1 MEPNQKRTNVYDP
14 RAEHDACG
22 IGAVVSLKGTP
33 SHATVDNALK
43 IVEKLEH
50 RAGKDA
56 SGETGDGVGLM
67 IQVPHR
73 LMVKAAAEAGIAL
86 GGPRDYGVGVFFFPT
101 DALKRAQ
108 AQKMLEIITAKE
120 GLEFLGWRDVPTHPE
135 VLGQKAL
142 DCMPHICQCFVRRPA
157 DCARGLDFDR
167 RLYVVRR
174 EFEQSNVNTY
184 IPSFSSRTVVYK
196 GMFLVG
202 QLRKFYADLEDPD
215 CESALALV
223 HSRFSTNT
231 NPSWERAHPNR
242 YILHNGEIN
251 TIRGNVD
258 RMLAREETM
267 FSPLLATDRD
277 KVLPVVN
284 ASGSDSAMLDNTL
297 EFLMMAG
304 MDLPL
309 AVMACIPEP
318 WRNDCTL
325 SRSRRDLYHYYATL
339 MEPWDGPAAILF
351 SDGDVVGA
359 VLDRNGLRPARY
371 YLTDDSRLILS
382 SEVGV
387 LDIPP
392 EHIVEKSRLRPG
404 KMLLADLRQGQII
417 DDQELKEGY
426 AARQPYG
433 EWLDTNLLRLADLPI
448 PNQRVERH
456 SREELSRLQKA
467 FGYTYEDVNDT
478 ILPMARTG
486 AEPTAAMGVDIPLA
500 VLDNRD
506 RPLFSYFKQLFAQVT
521 NPPMDAIREEIVTD
535 TTVYAADDGNLL
547 QEQPDN
553 CRVLQI
559 HNPVL
564 TSTDLMKIKAMNRP
578 GFHAATVS
586 LLYYKGTHLDLV
598 LDRLAVAVDRA
609 YREGANI
616 VILSDRGVDEN
627 HAAIPSLLAVSAMEQ
642 HLVRTGKRTAVSILL
657 ESAEPREVH
666 HFAALLGYG
675 ARAVN
680 PYLAEETIVDLIEE
694 GPNVKGT

>member
-1 MEPNQKRTNVYDP
+1 MREKAAEGRGLYRPEF
-14 RAEHDACG
+14 EHDACG
-22 IGAVVSLKGTP
+22 IGAVVDIQGRA
-33 SHATVDNALK
+33 SHETVDDALK

-56 SGETGDGVGLM
+56 EGKTGDGVGILTQ
-67 IQVPHR
+67 IPHAFFAR
-73 LMVKAAAEAGIAL
+73 AAAEASIAL
-86 GGPRDYGVGVFFFPT
+86 PGRRDYGVGMFFLPR
-101 DALKRAQ
+101 DGLKRRQ
-108 AQKMLEIITAKE
+108 AQRQFELVTEKE
-120 GLEFLGWRDVPTHPE
+120 GMAFLGWREVPVHPE
-135 VLGQKAL
+135 ILGQRARDK
-142 DCMPHICQCFVRRPA
+142 MPSIFQAFVARPEETA
-157 DCARGLDFDR
+157 PGLDFDR
-167 RLYVVRR
+167 KLYVARR
-174 EFEQSNVNTY
+174 VFEHLSGDTY
-184 IPSFSSRTVVYK
+184 VVSLSSRTVVYK
-196 GMFLVG
+196 GMFLVH
-202 QLRKFYADLEDPD
+202 QLRAFYPDLQSINYT
-215 CESALALV
+215 SALAIV

-242 YILHNGEIN
+242 LIAHNGEIN
-251 TIRGNVD
+251 TIRGNMD

-456 SREELSRLQKA
+456 SREELIEMSEMMATANAKSIEEIKSFLSRQKEV
-467 FGYTYEDVNDT
+467 YKIPYET
-478 ILPMARTG
+478 HPA
-486 AEPTAAMGVDIPLA
+486 
-500 VLDNRD
+500 D
-506 RPLFSYFKQLFAQVT
+506 RPRQCVFGGTSNALDFLPLDRSGNRRFIPVMVYPEQAEVHILEDEAASRAYIEQMWAEAMEIYRSGRFKLAFSPAMQRYLKEHQRDFMPEDTKAGMIQAYLDKYTGSMVCSKQLYKEALNHAFDEPKQWEIREINEIMNQCITGWNYFSNPRMFAEYGRQKGWEREIPAT
-521 NPPMDAIREEIVTD
+521 DTDNPPEKSMDGFVEVT
-535 TTVYAADDGNLL
+535 
-547 QEQPDN
+547 EQ
-553 CRVLQI
+553 
-559 HNPVL
+559 
-564 TSTDLMKIKAMNRP
+564 
-578 GFHAATVS
+578 
-586 LLYYKGTHLDLV
+586 
-598 LDRLAVAVDRA
+598 
-609 YREGANI
+609 
-616 VILSDRGVDEN
+616 
-627 HAAIPSLLAVSAMEQ
+627 ME
-642 HLVRTGKRTAVSILL
+642 L
-657 ESAEPREVH
+657 P
-666 HFAALLGYG
+666 F
-675 ARAVN
+675 
-680 PYLAEETIVDLIEE
+680 
-694 GPNVKGT
+694 